1 MMILIYLSQ
10 AHDGLKK
17 LAGEVEKHEPGVLAY
32 NVFANKADGN
42 IIVYEVSVIN
52 SFLNSPIC

>member
-1 MMILIYLSQ
+1 MSLQ

-42 IIVYEVSVIN
+42 IIVYEVLVTDA
-52 SFLNSPIC
+52 FLTPQIC